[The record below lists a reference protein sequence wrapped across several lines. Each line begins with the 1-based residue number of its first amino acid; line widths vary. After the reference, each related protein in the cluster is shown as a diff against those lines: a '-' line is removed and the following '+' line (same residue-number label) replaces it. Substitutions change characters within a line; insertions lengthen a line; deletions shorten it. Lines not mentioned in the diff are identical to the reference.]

1 MAMRFA
7 PLLVLLAM
15 AALTVAVPMRSDPP
29 RPRPPPPVFF
39 LACECR
45 SAVRLRLLQQERAHN
60 RSSVSFVSLA
70 HDGDDEPMPDS
81 SHSTKHDEAR
91 GRVQRERRV
100 GNNLS
105 RSKSRCLREFERW
118 AQKHSKVYADAP
130 TYRRRLEAF
139 CMSLKEVEQINS
151 RPGITWTAALN
162 QYSDMTW
169 AEFKSAKLMAEQN
182 CSATITT
189 PVEELVKMGIVA
201 DEFDWRNQ
209 TCGETS
215 CVSMVKNQGTC
226 GSCWTFST
234 AAALESLHAIKT
246 GKMVLLSEQ
255 QLVDCAADFKN
266 HGCNGG
272 LPSQAFEY
280 VMYNGGLSKMEDYPY
295 VCGDGHCNV
304 TGGPCAFDPAGKPWS
319 VGATV
324 GRRTRGG
331 RGAWD
336 GEVLSR
342 RNGGGE
348 SRSRKLCR
356 GWEKEGE
363 RDH

>member
-15 AALTVAVPMRSDPP
+15 AALTVAVPM
-29 RPRPPPPVFF
+29 
-39 LACECR
+39 
-45 SAVRLRLLQQERAHN
+45 
-60 RSSVSFVSLA
+60 
-70 HDGDDEPMPDS
+70 
-81 SHSTKHDEAR
+81 
-91 GRVQRERRV
+91 
-100 GNNLS
+100 

-139 CMSLKEVEQINS
+139 CISLKEVEQINS

-324 GRRTRGG
+324 LKVANFTPGDEISMKTVVGSHNPISVAFEVVPDLRHYSSGVYSSTTCVGTPDKVNHAVLAVGYGTEGGVTYWTIKNSWGFGWGDNGYFKIQRGNNMCG
-331 RGAWD
+331 ISVCASFPITSD
-336 GEVLSR
+336 
-342 RNGGGE
+342 
-348 SRSRKLCR
+348 K
-356 GWEKEGE
+356 
-363 RDH
+363 